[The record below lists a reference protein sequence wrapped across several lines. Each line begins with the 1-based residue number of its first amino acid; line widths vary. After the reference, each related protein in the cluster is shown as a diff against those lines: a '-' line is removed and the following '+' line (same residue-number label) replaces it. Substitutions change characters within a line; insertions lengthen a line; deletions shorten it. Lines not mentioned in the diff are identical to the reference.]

1 MSKRKFDSLGNAPP
15 YEVFVPEVFVPEV
28 FVPEVFVPG
37 RLGMGVFV
45 PGRLGM
51 IVFVPGR
58 LGMIVFVPSSVPRKE
73 RNKLNVYSVFNA
85 KT

>member
-1 MSKRKFDSLGNAPP
+1 M
-15 YEVFVPEVFVPEV
+15 

-58 LGMIVFVPSSVPRKE
+58 LGMIVFVPSSVPGKE